1 MDLEKLKKL
10 AALRAVDFVKSGMR
24 IGLGSGSTAKYA
36 IIEIGKRIKSGEI
49 VDIIAVATS
58 IESEKLA
65 RENGIKVV
73 ELDEKEID
81 ITIDGADEISPDL
94 DLIKGLGAAL
104 LREKMI
110 EIQSKEFIVIAD
122 HTKMVSYLGEKTSVP
137 IEIIRYG
144 FESTIS
150 RISEFGKPVLR
161 TKNSQ
166 TIITDN
172 GNFIVDLEFSTKNVS
187 ELNKNLKQLTGVV
200 ETGFFLGMANRA
212 FVAYENE
219 IKELNR

>member
-1 MDLEKLKKL
+1 MDLEKLKNL
-10 AALRAVDFVKSGMR
+10 AALRAVEFVKSGMR

-36 IIEIGKRIKSGEI
+36 IIEIGKRLRSGEFK
-49 VDIIAVATS
+49 DIIAVATS
-58 IESEKLA
+58 IESEKIA

-81 ITIDGADEISPDL
+81 LTIDGADEISPDL

-110 EIQSKEFIVIAD
+110 EIRSKEFIVIAD
-122 HTKMVSYLGEKTSVP
+122 YTKIVSYLGEKTSVP
-137 IEIIRYG
+137 IEIVQFG
-144 FESTIS
+144 FESTIL
-150 RISEFGKPVLR
+150 RITEFGKPVLR

-166 TIITDN
+166 AIITDN
-172 GNFIVDLEFSTKNVS
+172 GNFIADLEFSTKNVS
-187 ELNKNLKQLTGVV
+187 ELDQNLKQLTGVV

-212 FVAYENE
+212 FIAFDSE
-219 IKELNR
+219 IKELSK